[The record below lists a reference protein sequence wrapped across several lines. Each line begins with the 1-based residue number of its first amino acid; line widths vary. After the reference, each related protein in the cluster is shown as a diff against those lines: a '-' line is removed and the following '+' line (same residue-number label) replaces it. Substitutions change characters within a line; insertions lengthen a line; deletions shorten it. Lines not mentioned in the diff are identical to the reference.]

1 MCKNQLKLDHWLK
14 YKKETIKLL
23 EKEKYIEENLHNL
36 GLEKYFLDLAAK
48 VWAIKLDFIKTK
60 TFSLWKTFHQ
70 NDEKKNYRWE
80 ENIINQISSKGLISR
95 IN

>member
-1 MCKNQLKLDHWLK
+1 M
-14 YKKETIKLL
+14 ETIKLL

-60 TFSLWKTFHQ
+60 TFSLWKTT
-70 NDEKKNYRWE
+70 DGKK
-80 ENIINQISSKGLISR
+80 IFINQISSKGLISR